1 MQMFKIFIKNL
12 KLYGYHGVNPEE
24 KREGQYFVF
33 NVEINI
39 FKDSFQGR
47 DDLSETV
54 NYSEAV
60 KVIKKINAAA
70 KYDLL
75 ETLAEEITI
84 RISRLSLIISKVKT
98 RVEKI
103 SPPISES
110 LESVGVEFE
119 LDVKNKYLSIPK
131 EEINPKNIQS
141 DDSKNKEFP
150 FKVEKVSGK
159 DYRIIYLSIGTN
171 KGNRLDNIKKAL
183 LAVYKSDILSVFEVS
198 STYETE
204 PMYVKN
210 QDNFYNLIVKAAVKK
225 SLNPFAIL
233 GYVKSIEYEM
243 GRENQVIKN
252 GPRIIDI
259 DILSIEDIKINSDI
273 LKLPHPGLSERNFVL
288 VPLSEIAPDFKINGV
303 NINEFIKKH
312 KFVEK
317 VSRISMDMMLF

>member
-1 MQMFKIFIKNL
+1 MFKIFIKNL

-54 NYSEAV
+54 NYYEAV

-198 STYETE
+198 SIYETE

-288 VPLSEIAPDFKINGV
+288 IPLSEIAPDFKIKCV

-312 KFVEK
+312 NFRQK
-317 VSRISMDMMLF
+317 VSKISMDMMVF

>member
-1 MQMFKIFIKNL
+1 MFKIFIKNL

-159 DYRIIYLSIGTN
+159 DYKIIYLSIGTN

-198 STYETE
+198 SIYETE

-259 DILSIEDIKINSDI
+259 DILSIEGIKINSDI

-288 VPLSEIAPDFKINGV
+288 IPLSEIAPDFKIKGV

>member
-1 MQMFKIFIKNL
+1 
-12 KLYGYHGVNPEE
+12 
-24 KREGQYFVF
+24 
-33 NVEINI
+33 
-39 FKDSFQGR
+39 
-47 DDLSETV
+47 
-54 NYSEAV
+54 
-60 KVIKKINAAA
+60 
-70 KYDLL
+70 
-75 ETLAEEITI
+75 
-84 RISRLSLIISKVKT
+84 
-98 RVEKI
+98 
-103 SPPISES
+103 
-110 LESVGVEFE
+110 
-119 LDVKNKYLSIPK
+119 
-131 EEINPKNIQS
+131 
-141 DDSKNKEFP
+141 
-150 FKVEKVSGK
+150 
-159 DYRIIYLSIGTN
+159 
-171 KGNRLDNIKKAL
+171 
-183 LAVYKSDILSVFEVS
+183 VS
-198 STYETE
+198 SIYETE

-210 QDNFYNLIVKAAVKK
+210 QDNFYFFFFKAAVKK